1 MPNQPFSI
9 KISPEMEE
17 YIRARS
23 TDMRVATT
31 CEGPLIF
38 SIKVS
43 PPKATDQVIVVGDR
57 KVYIS
62 ALQAQYMK
70 AIDERMLPRC
80 ALETRRKG

>member
-9 KISPEMEE
+9 KVSREMEE

-38 SIKVS
+38 SVKVS
-43 PPKATDQVIVVGDR
+43 PPKATDQVIVIGDR
-57 KVYIS
+57 KVYVS
-62 ALQAQYMK
+62 SLQAQYIK
-70 AIDERMLPRC
+70 VIDERMLPRC
-80 ALETRRKG
+80 ALERRWG

>member
-1 MPNQPFSI
+1 MPSQPFSI

-43 PPKATDQVIVVGDR
+43 PPKATDQVILVGHR

-62 ALQAQYMK
+62 SLQAQYIK
-70 AIDERMLPRC
+70 VINERMLPRC